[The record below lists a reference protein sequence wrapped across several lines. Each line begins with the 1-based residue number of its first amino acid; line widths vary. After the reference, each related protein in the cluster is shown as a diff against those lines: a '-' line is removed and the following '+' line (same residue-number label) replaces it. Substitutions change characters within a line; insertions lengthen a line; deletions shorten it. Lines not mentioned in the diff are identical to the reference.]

1 MQGSQSNSPSLLFS
15 SRLHS
20 NLKKAREILGLD
32 ANSGL
37 KLISTEK
44 DALGYTHYRYV
55 QTYQGVPVESSMLI
69 AHVKDGKIVSVSSS
83 AITDFDATAA
93 QQLKSTAIDP
103 KNAIER
109 AAQNTGAK
117 TFMWQIKEMEAAYK
131 EQLQDA
137 QASYYPKPEKVWFN
151 IGSDLNPKALRL
163 AYKIDIYASEP
174 ESRAYYFVD
183 VKTGEILGRKER
195 MHTTDATGTANTVY
209 SGTQTIHSD
218 QTGTNAFRLRDY
230 TRGNGIITFHG
241 DAGLNGTDYTN
252 TSANWNLALPD
263 QNALDAHWGV
273 SKHTISTLLILTGT
287 VSTMRVLPWLVT

>member
-1 MQGSQSNSPSLLFS
+1 
-15 SRLHS
+15 
-20 NLKKAREILGLD
+20 
-32 ANSGL
+32 
-37 KLISTEK
+37 
-44 DALGYTHYRYV
+44 
-55 QTYQGVPVESSMLI
+55 
-69 AHVKDGKIVSVSSS
+69 
-83 AITDFDATAA
+83 
-93 QQLKSTAIDP
+93 
-103 KNAIER
+103 
-109 AAQNTGAK
+109 
-117 TFMWQIKEMEAAYK
+117 MWQIKEMEAAYK
-131 EQLQDA
+131 EQLRDA

-241 DAGLNGTDYTN
+241 DAGLTELTIPIHLPTGT
-252 TSANWNLALPD
+252 WPLPD
-263 QNALDAHWGV
+263 QNALMHIGV
-273 SKHTISTLLILTGT
+273 FQKHTISTLLILTGT